1 MTETGAI
8 SAELSRVA
16 GIATVMLDG
25 DEASRILTDDAVFH
39 LVHEN
44 TQYRFLSM
52 DHYNVDIPTFV
63 RMKKLLL
70 RLERLSGLG
79 VNCSLWVPLL
89 DGDRVTLVV
98 QNGNVNRYYRFGQK
112 FLETPDA
119 MRRCFETGE
128 PVSIAP
134 EEDTA
139 VATVL
144 TPVFDSLY
152 EVAAVLELSVAT
164 EEGAGSEYA

>member
-1 MTETGAI
+1 MTGAPSI
-8 SAELSRVA
+8 SSELSRVA
-16 GIATVMLDG
+16 GIATVIVDG
-25 DEASRILTDDAVFH
+25 DEASRILTDDAIFH

-52 DHYNVDIPTFV
+52 DHYNVHIPTFQ

-70 RLERLSGLG
+70 RLERLSEIA

-112 FLETPDA
+112 VLETPDA
-119 MRRCFETGE
+119 MRRCFENGVS
-128 PVSIAP
+128 VSIGP
-134 EEDTA
+134 DEERP

-144 TPVFDSLY
+144 APVFNSLDD
-152 EVAAVLELSVAT
+152 VSAVLELSAAT
-164 EEGAGSEYA
+164 REGAGSEYA